1 MKYALAIL
9 FFQGFLSTLIFGQ
22 NTKDYRAV
30 TTKYS
35 DGTTLTLGG
44 YGDPSQY
51 SFSNK
56 SSAGSNNTNST
67 SMTFSKAKLSKKEE
81 KQQRIDMIEWGKMWT
96 YPSCDECKNENK
108 SKNAYKE
115 FIELVNEK
123 RYGEAL
129 DLKQKEVNENFTEAK
144 PDEMSLYRYHGLVI
158 FCERQCILKH
168 PESSL
173 NSIHHEG
180 IQRATRR
187 INSQLEKDLAK
198 PGRNINEYKLQ
209 VYSIAGIY
217 DEAKKIYSA
226 MTKAGEKVDKATLIA
241 AELRSSKP
249 DEALIVKNTNAIFEE
264 KLKTIKAYTLEQS
277 NLRVTDEA
285 ALGSFLIEI
294 LYTLSQ
300 VEHSI
305 RTAGLQSLLKNTYD
319 SLNASFTTAEG
330 KERLLLA
337 KAYFTEFGI

>member
-1 MKYALAIL
+1 MKHALAIL
-9 FFQGFLSTLIFGQ
+9 FFQGFISTLAFGQ

-56 SSAGSNNTNST
+56 SSTGSDNGNSSNIT
-67 SMTFSKAKLSKKEE
+67 GGKSKSKKDDKEL
-81 KQQRIDMIEWGKMWT
+81 RIELIEWGKIWT
-96 YPSCDECKNENK
+96 SACCDDCKENK
-108 SKNAYKE
+108 SRKAYKK
-115 FIELVNEK
+115 FVELVNEK

-129 DLKQKEVNENFTEAK
+129 DLKQYEVNENFTEEK

-158 FCERQCILKH
+158 FCERQCILKYPDNEKIYH
-168 PESSL
+168 SH
-173 NSIHHEG
+173 NQG

-198 PGRNINEYKLQ
+198 PRKNINEYKLQ

-226 MTKAGEKVDKATLIA
+226 MEQAGEKVDKAILIA
-241 AELRSSKP
+241 VELQSSKP
-249 DEALIVKNTNAIFEE
+249 DEALIIKNTNAIFEE
-264 KLKTIKAYTLEQS
+264 KLKTIKAYTPEQS
-277 NLRVTDEA
+277 SLRVTDEA
-285 ALGSFLIEI
+285 ALGSFLVEI

-305 RTAGLQSLLKNTYD
+305 RTAGLQSLLTNTYD
-319 SLNASFTTAEG
+319 NLNASFTTAEG

>member
-1 MKYALAIL
+1 MKHALAIL
-9 FFQGFLSTLIFGQ
+9 FFQSFLSILTFGQ

-56 SSAGSNNTNST
+56 SSTGSDNTNST
-67 SMTFSKAKLSKKEE
+67 NTTGGKSKLNKKDDKE
-81 KQQRIDMIEWGKMWT
+81 QRIEMIELGTMWT
-96 YPSCDECKNENK
+96 RHTCDDCKENK
-108 SKNAYKE
+108 SRKAYKK
-115 FIELVNEK
+115 FVELVNEK

-129 DLKQKEVNENFTEAK
+129 DFKQKEVNENFTEEK
-144 PDEMSLYRYHGLVI
+144 SDEMSLYRYYGLII
-158 FCERQCILKH
+158 FCERQCILKYPNERMKSTH
-168 PESSL
+168 YEM
-173 NSIHHEG
+173 IKG
-180 IQRATRR
+180 ITGL
-187 INSQLEKDLAK
+187 INSQLKKDLAK

-209 VYSIAGIY
+209 VYSITGIY

-226 MTKAGEKVDKATLIA
+226 MGQAGEKVDKATLIA
-241 AELRSSKP
+241 VELHSSKP
-249 DEALIVKNTNAIFEE
+249 DETLIVKNTNAIFDE
-264 KLKTIKAYTLEQS
+264 KLKIIKAYTPEQS
-277 NLRVTDEA
+277 GLRVTDEA
-285 ALGSFLIEI
+285 ALGSFLVEI

-300 VEHSI
+300 VDHSI
-305 RTAGLQSLLKNTYD
+305 RTGGMQSLLRNTYD